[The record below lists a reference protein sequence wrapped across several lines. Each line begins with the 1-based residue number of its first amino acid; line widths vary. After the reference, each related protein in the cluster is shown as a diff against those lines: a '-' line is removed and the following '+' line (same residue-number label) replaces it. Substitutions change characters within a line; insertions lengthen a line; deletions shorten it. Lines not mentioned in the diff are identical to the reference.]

1 MSPKPRIAI
10 LGGGAG
16 AITAAL
22 QLSKNDWRQHF
33 DAITI
38 YQQGWRLGGKC
49 ASGRGV
55 DLRIEEHGLHLWFG
69 FYENAF
75 RLLDRCHAELDE
87 RAQAGDPR
95 WELPFAN
102 VEDSFS
108 ALAEIG
114 VADHDGCGWKLW
126 LADFFDDRD
135 DRPWLPGD
143 SRPPGER
150 PDDWTVVFYL
160 VRCLRLA
167 ADVARSLFRPEPWLD
182 EVEEPAEDL
191 YDALAGALG
200 GDVHRV
206 LDAAAS
212 LLDSLSE
219 EAFDEPLVLRALEL
233 VVRALDFVVD
243 FLRGRYDELVRR
255 SDPARRAYYVV
266 DLMLAIVRGAV
277 HDGVIET
284 DSFDVVDDVELRDWL
299 LAHGAARES
308 VDCALIRAIVY
319 DLGFAY
325 EDGDPQRPSCAAGT
339 ALRGL
344 MRAFFTYRGSFMWRM
359 NSGMGDVVF
368 LPFYELLV
376 KRGVDVRFFHRVERL
391 KAANGLIERIEID
404 LQAQVQPG
412 TTPED
417 YVTVPTAAGTEIR
430 AWPADP
436 PAIVAAAASAA
447 EYESW
452 YLGRDVARVGS
463 TVLQRGAADGFD
475 LVVFGLPI
483 SCVPLVAATLPAQ
496 SPRWARA
503 VRYVRSVPTQAMQLW
518 LNRAAPDLAGVEPGL
533 VLSGFVEPFDTWA
546 DMCQLVDHE
555 RVSGSRTVAYFCNVL
570 LDADPPERGQAKE
583 WLEQQAAL
591 VREHARRFLEGDIG
605 TLWPGAADP
614 VSGRLHWDRLVAPP
628 GTVGPDR
635 LKAQYLRANVE
646 PSERYVLSVPGS
658 SRYRIPPDRTGFAN
672 LYAVGDWTRCGL
684 DAGYVEGAVIS
695 GMLAANAIHR
705 THGEPSE
712 AEPVIGAE
720 GP

>member
-1 MSPKPRIAI
+1 VSPKPRIAI

-16 AITAAL
+16 AIAAAL
-22 QLSKNDWRQHF
+22 QLSKNDWQQHF
-33 DAITI
+33 AAITI

-49 ASGRGV
+49 ASGRGA

-69 FYENAF
+69 FYENGF
-75 RLLDRCHAELDE
+75 RLLERCHTELDE
-87 RAQAGDPR
+87 RAAAGDPR
-95 WELPFAN
+95 WALPFAN

-108 ALAEIG
+108 ALADIG

-135 DRPWLPGD
+135 DRPWLPGE

-167 ADVARSLFRPEPWLD
+167 AAVARSLIRPEPWLD
-182 EVEEPAEDL
+182 EVEEPAENL

-200 GDVHRV
+200 GNPHRV
-206 LDAAAS
+206 IDTAAS
-212 LLDSLSE
+212 LLDSLGE
-219 EAFDEPLVLRALEL
+219 EAFDEPFVLDAIEL
-233 VVRALDFVVD
+233 VVRAVDFVVD
-243 FLRGRYDELVRR
+243 FLRGRFDELVRG
-255 SDPARRAYYVV
+255 SDAARRAYYVV
-266 DLMLAIVRGAV
+266 DLMLAIVRGSV
-277 HDGVIET
+277 HDGVVES
-284 DSFDVVDDVELRDWL
+284 DSFGVVDDIDLRDWL
-299 LAHGAARES
+299 LAHGASRES

-344 MRAFFTYRGSFMWRM
+344 LRAFFTYRGSFMWRM

-376 KRGVDVRFFHRVERL
+376 KRGVDVCFFHRVERL
-391 KAANGLIERIEID
+391 QAANGLVEQIEID
-404 LQAQVQPG
+404 LQAHVQPG
-412 TTPED
+412 TVPED
-417 YVTVPTAAGTEIR
+417 YVTIKTPAGVEIR

-436 PAIVAAAASAA
+436 PASVGATASAA

-452 YLGRDVARVGS
+452 YLGREVAKVA
-463 TVLQRGAADGFD
+463 TKVLQRGAADGFD

-483 SCVPLVAATLPAQ
+483 SCVPLVAPSLPAQ

-503 VRYVRSVPTQAMQLW
+503 VHHLRSVPTQAMQLW
-518 LNRAAPDLAGVEPGL
+518 LDRSAPGLAGVDPGL
-533 VLSGFVEPFDTWA
+533 VVSGFVEPFDTWA
-546 DMCQLVDHE
+546 DMCQLVDQE
-555 RVSGSRTVAYFCNVL
+555 RVNGSRTVAYFCNVL
-570 LDADPPERGQAKE
+570 LDADPPERGQAKA
-583 WLEQQAAL
+583 WLEERTGL
-591 VREHARRFLEGDIG
+591 VREQARRFLEGDIG
-605 TLWPGAADP
+605 RLWPGAADP
-614 VSGRLHWDRLVAPP
+614 VSGNLRWARLVAPP
-628 GTVGPDR
+628 GTAGEDR
-635 LKAQYLRANVE
+635 LDAQYLRANVE

-658 SRYRIPPDRTGFAN
+658 GRHRIPPDETDFAN
-672 LYAVGDWTRCGL
+672 LYAVGDWTRSGL
-684 DAGYVEGAVIS
+684 DAGYVEGAVMS

-712 AEPVIGAE
+712 AEPVIGVE